1 MVQISNLFPCFY
13 FCFIFHEIHNLYFQL
28 DALNVTWYKDV
39 SQNLQKQY
47 EEFVQKNFN
56 MSVDGS
62 KSLRINFADFLSY
75 EISYKAMKFEM
86 ENLTK
91 KPLLLPGL
99 HYTIEQFF
107 WISAVQRYCHV
118 SKDQETIQK
127 LVLSNFPIE
136 NFRTNNPLLNN
147 EDFAKDFKCSVAKKH
162 VETSQPLKIMSMPTT
177 SSGKSLKQ
185 NLVFVC
191 FAILSTIFFQ

>member
-1 MVQISNLFPCFY
+1 
-13 FCFIFHEIHNLYFQL
+13 
-28 DALNVTWYKDV
+28 
-39 SQNLQKQY
+39 
-47 EEFVQKNFN
+47 
-56 MSVDGS
+56 MSVDGL
-62 KSLRINFADFLSY
+62 KSLRINFADFLSN

-147 EDFAKDFKCSVAKKH
+147 DDFAKDFKCDVSKKNF
-162 VETSQPLKIMSMPTT
+162 ESFL
-177 SSGKSLKQ
+177 SLKSISTEPVSNSGRSLGR
-185 NLVFVC
+185 NLVFVSLS
-191 FAILSTIFFQ
+191 ILSSFIFY